1 MTIKFINAPNAV
13 VLKKK
18 VTMLQNSQGYEL
30 GWWLNQ
36 PEGFL
41 PNNFIYN
48 ILIVGAF

>member
-30 GWWLNQ
+30 GW
-36 PEGFL
+36 
-41 PNNFIYN
+41 
-48 ILIVGAF
+48 

>member
-30 GWWLNQ
+30 GWCLNQ
-36 PEGFL
+36 GFL
-41 PNNFIYN
+41 PSNNYIYN